1 MEIRIKDSIDCEINL
16 KFINTIRECIDGT
29 VLTRDVII
37 TPRNEDFSQYI
48 IEEEENVLLS
58 FSNV

>member
-1 MEIRIKDSIDCEINL
+1 MEIKIKDSIDFEINL
-16 KFINTIRECIDGT
+16 KFINTIRECIDDE
-29 VLTRDVII
+29 VLTRDVKI

-48 IEEEENVLLS
+48 IEEEDDVLLS

>member
-1 MEIRIKDSIDCEINL
+1 MDIKGNIDYEQNL
-16 KFINTIRECIDGT
+16 KFINDIRNCINDEI
-29 VLTRDVII
+29 LTSDVKI

-58 FSNV
+58 LSNI